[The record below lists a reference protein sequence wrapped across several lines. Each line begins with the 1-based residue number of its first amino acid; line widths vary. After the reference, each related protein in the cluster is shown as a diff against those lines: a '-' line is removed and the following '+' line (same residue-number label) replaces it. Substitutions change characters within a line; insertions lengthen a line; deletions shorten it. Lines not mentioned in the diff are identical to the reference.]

1 MLRVAAGPLFG
12 YDRRMKRTAVILTA
26 GVALLG
32 LPAAA
37 AAQGCKSDK
46 RPVPG
51 TLAAANDPCAQPK
64 AKPKRES
71 ATEEKKKVQPGMF
84 KSGNTTFYFGGSI
97 GTEVGVR
104 GR

>member
-1 MLRVAAGPLFG
+1 MTR
-12 YDRRMKRTAVILTA
+12 KLTLA
-26 GVALLG
+26 IFALIC
-32 LPAAA
+32 LPAVAH
-37 AAQGCKSDK
+37 AQNCNSDK

-64 AKPKRES
+64 AAPSREPVRKS
-71 ATEEKKKVQPGMF
+71 EKKEERPGAF
-84 KSGNTTFYFGGSI
+84 KSGNTTIYFGGSI

>member
-1 MLRVAAGPLFG
+1 
-12 YDRRMKRTAVILTA
+12 MKRTAIILIA
-26 GVALLG
+26 GVALLC
-32 LPAAA
+32 LPAVAS
-37 AAQGCKSDK
+37 AQGCKGDK

-51 TLAAANDPCAQPK
+51 TLAAANDPCTQPK
-64 AKPKRES
+64 AAPNRES
-71 ATEEKKKVQPGMF
+71 ATTDDKKKEQPGMF

>member
-1 MLRVAAGPLFG
+1 VDAVPLFR
-12 YDRRMKRTAVILTA
+12 YDREMTRTIVILTT

-37 AAQGCKSDK
+37 SAQGCKNDK

-64 AKPKRES
+64 AAPKREA
-71 ATEEKKKVQPGMF
+71 ATEEKKKEQPGMF
-84 KSGNTTFYFGGSI
+84 KSGNTTFYFGGSVS
-97 GTEVGVR
+97 TEVGVR